1 MKKISFKYV
10 PLAMIVLI
18 MVFSSGTLYDRT
30 LNAFDVYE
38 NFLYIY
44 MLWFL
49 FFFIVYF
56 YAKINVNIFNIIPS
70 KITEGF
76 VMSVVMDEAE
86 QLINS
91 KMENRFE
98 KAKILK
104 EGFEKI
110 ALNITIS
117 FIFMTV
123 TLVAIYFILD
133 MAMNWISLGLILLVF
148 SHIYYRI
155 KIKEGPRDGK

>member
-49 FFFIVYF
+49 FFFVVYF
-56 YAKINVNIFNIIPS
+56 YAKSNVNIFNIIPS

-76 VMSVVMDEAE
+76 VMSFVMDEAE

-98 KAKILK
+98 KAKRLK

>member
-1 MKKISFKYV
+1 
-10 PLAMIVLI
+10 
-18 MVFSSGTLYDRT
+18 
-30 LNAFDVYE
+30 
-38 NFLYIY
+38 
-44 MLWFL
+44 
-49 FFFIVYF
+49 
-56 YAKINVNIFNIIPS
+56 
-70 KITEGF
+70 
-76 VMSVVMDEAE
+76 MSVVMDEAE

-155 KIKEGPRDGK
+155 KIKEAPKDGE